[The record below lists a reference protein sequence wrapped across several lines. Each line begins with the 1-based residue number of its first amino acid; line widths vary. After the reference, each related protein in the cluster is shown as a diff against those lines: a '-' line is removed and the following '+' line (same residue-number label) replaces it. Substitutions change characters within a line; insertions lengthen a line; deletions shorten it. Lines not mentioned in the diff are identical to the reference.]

1 MLMFIGPR
9 LIQFQL
15 VVVDSTPWSRN
26 KNKGIR
32 LIKNESLTAVLT
44 WVDAQLWLT
53 DSCGAVMDINK
64 G

>member
-1 MLMFIGPR
+1 MFIGPR

-15 VVVDSTPWSRN
+15 VVTDSTPWSRN

-44 WVDAQLWLT
+44 
-53 DSCGAVMDINK
+53 
-64 G
+64 

>member
-15 VVVDSTPWSRN
+15 VVMDSIPWSRN
-26 KNKGIR
+26 RNSGIR

-44 WVDAQLWLT
+44 WVEAQLGLG
-53 DSCGAVMDINK
+53 DSWGVVMDSSR